1 MNDQFSAASL
11 ILDGLRG
18 IELAVAELY
27 RLFARAFPPDRVFWE
42 DLGRDEESHAA
53 LVAELKDTLLKN
65 GWAFEVGKVNPLA
78 LNTYRHGIEGQIRR
92 LHRGE
97 LSRRN
102 ALFIARDFEKTLV
115 EHGFYSLVRSE
126 NRNYQAIQARI
137 QKETEVHLQKL
148 ENYILMISPA

>member
-11 ILDGLRG
+11 ILDGLRE

-27 RLFARAFPPDRVFWE
+27 RLFAQAFPPDRIFWE
-42 DLGRDEESHAA
+42 ELGRDEENHAT
-53 LVAELKDTLLKN
+53 LVTELKNTLFKN
-65 GWAFEVGKVNPLA
+65 GWAFEVGKVNHLV
-78 LNTYRHGIEGQIRR
+78 LNTYRHGIEGQIKR

-97 LSRRN
+97 LGRRN

-126 NRNYQAIQARI
+126 NKDYLAIQARI
-137 QKETEVHLQKL
+137 QKETEAHLQKL
-148 ENYILMISPA
+148 ENYILTLFPS